1 MIASETADWR
11 ATLKRRT
18 LVAAGV
24 LVLWTAGI
32 EARLVYLQVY
42 RRADLMARA
51 DKQQTQTLYPPP
63 KRGDIVDRRGRVLA
77 TSVDADTI
85 YAVPA
90 DITQPAAVVAKLCD
104 ALGDCTV
111 KERQTLVERL
121 GRGGAFSYVRRQISP
136 EQKRRVDDLNLD
148 SIGFIKESKRF
159 YPNRELA
166 AHLLGWVGIDNTG
179 LSGLE
184 YTYDPQIRG
193 KAGQVLVQTDARRH
207 AASRAEWPATAG
219 STVELTIDAYLQHVA
234 ERELARGVAENHAAG
249 GTAGL
254 NEPHTRGDFPVGERA
269 TIQSKNHPQFDDAER
284 RNRGRHELY
293 QPGSPFKGV
302 T

>member
-121 GRGGAFSYVRRQISP
+121 GRGGAFSYVPPPNPPGTEPRVGDP
-136 EQKRRVDDLNLD
+136 EPR
-148 SIGFIKESKRF
+148 
-159 YPNRELA
+159 
-166 AHLLGWVGIDNTG
+166 
-179 LSGLE
+179 
-184 YTYDPQIRG
+184 
-193 KAGQVLVQTDARRH
+193 
-207 AASRAEWPATAG
+207 
-219 STVELTIDAYLQHVA
+219 
-234 ERELARGVAENHAAG
+234 
-249 GTAGL
+249 
-254 NEPHTRGDFPVGERA
+254 
-269 TIQSKNHPQFDDAER
+269 
-284 RNRGRHELY
+284 
-293 QPGSPFKGV
+293 
-302 T
+302 